1 MGIQKDEKMKKKS
14 NLKIIPDDKYFENK
28 DLKKLETFVK
38 ENSSKKVNIKKLIKQ
53 IKKG

>member
-1 MGIQKDEKMKKKS
+1 MKEY
-14 NLKIIPDDKYFENK
+14 LKISIIPDDKYFENK

-38 ENSSKKVNIKKLIKQ
+38 KNSSKKVNIKKLIKQ